1 MLNQILSRG
10 AIAGLIVGLPLFGM
24 TVLIGHALPGPW
36 GVILGYL
43 IMLVALSVVFVA
55 VKRQRDLAGGGVIGF
70 WPAFGMGLG
79 ISAVASVFYVVAWEA
94 ALAVTGMDFAGDYAR
109 MLIAEQRAAGVTGA
123 ELERFIAGMEE
134 FKRQYADPLIRVP
147 MTLTEIFPVGVLVSA
162 VSAALLRNSRFM
174 PAARAADAG
183 RT

>member
-43 IMLVALSVVFVA
+43 IMLVALSTVFIA
-55 VKRQRDLAGGGVIGF
+55 VKRHRDLELGGAIRF
-70 WPAFGMGLG
+70 WPAFGMGLA
-79 ISAVASVFYVVAWEA
+79 ISAVASVFYVIAWEA
-94 ALAVTGMDFAGDYAR
+94 ALAVTGMDFAGDYVR
-109 MLIAEQRAAGVTGA
+109 MLIEQKRAAGVAGA
-123 ELERFIAGMEE
+123 ELEKFAAELEVFRQ
-134 FKRQYADPLIRVP
+134 QYASPLYRVP
-147 MTLTEIFPVGVLVSA
+147 MTLMEIFPVGLLVSL

-174 PAARAADAG
+174 PAARADGPA
-183 RT
+183 